1 MSLLRMPAAEGGRL
15 AENVM
20 HFARV
25 LRTAGMPVGTHQVL
39 AALDAL
45 QHAGI
50 GRREDFYW
58 TLASVFVDRREQ
70 RELFDQAFHMFW
82 RDPDLLGRIM
92 HMMLPKVE
100 GLPAERDR
108 THHRLQEAFGRG
120 APEAQPLPQ
129 RPEQE
134 IEIDAFLSFSSREL
148 LQQMDFESMTTA
160 ELAAAKRFLARFP
173 LPLREV
179 RTRRLM
185 PDARGRRIDR
195 RATLKA
201 AIAAHGDVIPL
212 RRATPRSVPPPL
224 VILVDISGS
233 MSRYARMFLHFVH
246 ALANDP
252 NTARRR
258 VSVLLFGT
266 RLTSITRELHQRDVD
281 VALDRV
287 SARVRDWAGGTR
299 IGACLHDFNRLWS
312 RRLLGQN
319 ACVLLLSDGLDRE
332 GGEGL
337 AAEMER
343 LHKSCRQLIWL
354 NPLLRYDGFEARA
367 AGIVAMR
374 PHVDLFLPAHNLDS
388 LADLGR
394 VLALSPGM
402 RRLEPRAA

>member
-15 AENVM
+15 AENVL

-25 LRTAGMPVGTHQVL
+25 LRSAGMPVGTHKVL
-39 AALDAL
+39 AALQAL
-45 QHAGI
+45 TFAGI

-100 GLPAERDR
+100 GLPAERDK

-120 APEAQPLPQ
+120 APGAPKLEQQPE
-129 RPEQE
+129 RE

-148 LQQMDFESMTTA
+148 LRQMDFESMTAA
-160 ELAAAKRFLARFP
+160 ELAAARQLIAHLL

-179 RTRRLM
+179 GTRRLA
-185 PDARGRRIDR
+185 PDPRGKRIDR
-195 RATLKA
+195 RASLKA
-201 AIAAHGDVIPL
+201 AIAAYGDAIPL
-212 RRATPRSVPPPL
+212 RRAAPRTVPPPL
-224 VILVDISGS
+224 VVLVDISGS

-246 ALANDP
+246 ALTN
-252 NTARRR
+252 ARRR

-281 VALDRV
+281 VALERV
-287 SARVRDWAGGTR
+287 ATRVKDWAGGTR
-299 IGACLHDFNRLWS
+299 IGACLHGFNRLWS

-337 AAEMER
+337 GAEMER

-354 NPLLRYDGFEARA
+354 NPLLRYEGFEARA

-374 PHVDLFLPAHNLDS
+374 PHVDLFLPAHNLES

-394 VLALSPGM
+394 ILAAPAATRSPE
-402 RRLEPRAA
+402 RRAA

>member
-1 MSLLRMPAAEGGRL
+1 MAIVALPAKEGGRL

-45 QHAGI
+45 AVAGL

-58 TLASVFVDRREQ
+58 TLASVFVARRDQ

-92 HMMLPKVE
+92 QLMLPKIA
-100 GLPAERDR
+100 GLPAARDKVSQ
-108 THHRLQEAFGRG
+108 RLKEAFGHG
-120 APEAQPLPQ
+120 APAPPPLREAPGPV
-129 RPEQE
+129 EV
-134 IEIDAFLSFSSREL
+134 DAFLSFSPREL
-148 LQQMDFESMTTA
+148 LQRLDFETMSAA
-160 ELAAAKRFLARFP
+160 ELAAARRLIARLE
-173 LPLREV
+173 LPLRPV
-179 RTRRLM
+179 RTRRQVSD
-185 PDARGRRIDR
+185 PRGPRFDARG
-195 RATLKA
+195 TLKA
-201 AIAAHGDVIPL
+201 AIAAYGDAIPL
-212 RRATPRSVPPPL
+212 RRTAPRTVAPPL
-224 VILVDISGS
+224 VVLVDISGS

-246 ALANDP
+246 ALCNGC
-252 NTARRR
+252 RH

-266 RLTSITRELHQRDVD
+266 RLTSVTRELRSRDVD
-281 VALDRV
+281 VALERV
-287 SARVRDWAGGTR
+287 SARVADWAGGTR
-299 IGACLHDFNRLWS
+299 IGTCLRDFNRLWS

-319 ACVLLLSDGLDRE
+319 ASVLLLSDGLDLD
-332 GGEGL
+332 GGAGL

-354 NPLLRYDGFEARA
+354 NPLLRFEGFAARA

-374 PHVDLFLPAHNLDS
+374 PHVDLFLPAHNLES

-394 VLALSPGM
+394 VLAAPCQP
-402 RRLEPRAA
+402 RRPEARAA

>member
-1 MSLLRMPAAEGGRL
+1 MSLLRMPAAEGGHL

-45 QHAGI
+45 KYAGI

-100 GLPAERDR
+100 GLPAERDK

-120 APEAQPLPQ
+120 APEAPQ
-129 RPEQE
+129 LEQQPEQE

-160 ELAAAKRFLARFP
+160 ELAAAKRLLARLQ

-179 RTRRLM
+179 RTRRLA

-201 AIAAHGDVIPL
+201 AIAAQGDVIPL

-224 VILVDISGS
+224 VVLVDISGS
-233 MSRYARMFLHFVH
+233 MSRHARMFLHFVH

-252 NTARRR
+252 NSARRR

-266 RLTSITRELHQRDVD
+266 RLTSISRELRQRDVD

-332 GGEGL
+332 DGEGL

-354 NPLLRYDGFEARA
+354 NPLLRYEGFEARA

-394 VLALSPGM
+394 VLALPPAM

>member
-1 MSLLRMPAAEGGRL
+1 MNLLRMPARGEGRL
-15 AENVM
+15 AENVV

-25 LRTAGMPVGTHQVL
+25 LRTAGIPVGTHKV
-39 AALDAL
+39 LDAL
-45 QHAGI
+45 EALSIAGI

-100 GLPAERDR
+100 GLVERR
-108 THHRLQEAFGRG
+108 EPVARRLQEAFGSG
-120 APEAQPLPQ
+120 APERRPLAQE
-129 RPEQE
+129 PERE
-134 IEIDAFLSFSSREL
+134 LEIDALMSFSSREL
-148 LQQMDFESMTTA
+148 LQRMDFETMTSA
-160 ELAAAKRFLARFP
+160 ELREARRCIARMR

-179 RTRRLM
+179 RTRRLTA
-185 PDARGRRIDR
+185 DSRGARVDR
-195 RATLKA
+195 RNSLRA
-201 AIAAHGDVIPL
+201 AIAAHGGVIPL
-212 RRATPRSVPPPL
+212 VRAGPRTIEPPL
-224 VILVDISGS
+224 VVLVDISGS

-246 ALANDP
+246 ALANS
-252 NTARRR
+252 RRR

-266 RLTSITRELHQRDVD
+266 RLTPVTRELRQRDVD

-287 SARVRDWAGGTR
+287 SRRVPDWAGGTR
-299 IGACLHDFNRLWS
+299 IGACLQEFNRLWS

-319 ACVLLLSDGLDRE
+319 ACVMLLSDGLDRE
-332 GGEGL
+332 GAHGL

-343 LHKSCRQLIWL
+343 LHKSCRQLVWL
-354 NPLLRYDGFEARA
+354 NPLLRYDAFEAKA

-374 PHVDLFLPAHNLDS
+374 PHADLFLPVHNLQS

-394 VLALSPGM
+394 VLEQAPAA
-402 RRLEPRAA
+402 RRLEARAA

>member
-15 AENVM
+15 AENVL

-25 LRTAGMPVGTHQVL
+25 LRSAGMPVGTHKVL
-39 AALDAL
+39 AALQAL
-45 QHAGI
+45 TFAGI

-100 GLPAERDR
+100 GLPAERDK

-120 APEAQPLPQ
+120 APEAPKLEQQPE
-129 RPEQE
+129 RE

-148 LQQMDFESMTTA
+148 LRQMDFESMTAA
-160 ELAAAKRFLARFP
+160 ELAAARQLIAHLL

-179 RTRRLM
+179 GTRRLA
-185 PDARGRRIDR
+185 PDPRGKRIDR
-195 RATLKA
+195 RASLKA
-201 AIAAHGDVIPL
+201 AIAAYGDAIPL
-212 RRATPRSVPPPL
+212 RRAAPRTVPPPL
-224 VILVDISGS
+224 VVLVDISGS

-246 ALANDP
+246 ALTN
-252 NTARRR
+252 ARRR

-281 VALDRV
+281 VALERV
-287 SARVRDWAGGTR
+287 AARVKDWAGGTR
-299 IGACLHDFNRLWS
+299 IGACLHGFNRLWS

-337 AAEMER
+337 GAEMER

-354 NPLLRYDGFEARA
+354 NPLLRYEGFEARA

-374 PHVDLFLPAHNLDS
+374 PHVDLFLPAHNLES

-394 VLALSPGM
+394 ILAAPAATRSPE
-402 RRLEPRAA
+402 RRAA

>member
-25 LRTAGMPVGTHQVL
+25 LRSAGLPVGTHKVL
-39 AALDAL
+39 AALQAL
-45 QHAGI
+45 TFAGI

-58 TLASVFVDRREQ
+58 TLASIFVDRREQ
-70 RELFDQAFHMFW
+70 RELFNQAFHMFW

-100 GLPAERDR
+100 GLPAERDK

-120 APEAQPLPQ
+120 APEAPQ
-129 RPEQE
+129 LEQQPEQE

-160 ELAAAKRFLARFP
+160 ELAAAKRLLAR
-173 LPLREV
+173 LQLSLREV
-179 RTRRLM
+179 RTRRLA

-201 AIAAHGDVIPL
+201 AIAAQGDVIPL

-224 VILVDISGS
+224 VVLVDISGS

-252 NTARRR
+252 NSARRR

-266 RLTSITRELHQRDVD
+266 RLTSITRELRQRDVD

-332 GGEGL
+332 GGDGL

-354 NPLLRYDGFEARA
+354 NPLLRYEGFEARA

-394 VLALSPGM
+394 VLALPPAM

>member
-1 MSLLRMPAAEGGRL
+1 MDAGQHLRRPARA
-15 AENVM
+15 
-20 HFARV
+20 ARAV
-25 LRTAGMPVGTHQVL
+25 QPGLPHVL
-39 AALDAL
+39 ARPGPARPHHAHDAA
-45 QHAGI
+45 Q
-50 GRREDFYW
+50 GRRPAGRARQD
-58 TLASVFVDRREQ
+58 ASPPAGGLRPRRARGVEARAAARAGNRDRR
-70 RELFDQAFHMFW
+70 
-82 RDPDLLGRIM
+82 
-92 HMMLPKVE
+92 
-100 GLPAERDR
+100 
-108 THHRLQEAFGRG
+108 
-120 APEAQPLPQ
+120 LPQ
-129 RPEQE
+129 
-134 IEIDAFLSFSSREL
+134 L
-148 LQQMDFESMTTA
+148 LLA
-160 ELAAAKRFLARFP
+160 RAAAADGFR
-173 LPLREV
+173 V
-179 RTRRLM
+179 DDRRRQAAD
-185 PDARGRRIDR
+185 PRGPRIDR
-195 RATLKA
+195 RASLKA
-201 AIAAHGDVIPL
+201 GIAAYGDAIPL
-212 RRATPRSVPPPL
+212 RRAAPRSVPPPL
-224 VILVDISGS
+224 VVLVDISGS

-252 NTARRR
+252 NRSRGR

-266 RLTSITRELHQRDVD
+266 RLTSITRELRQRDVD

-394 VLALSPGM
+394 VLAAPRAA
-402 RRLEPRAA
+402 RRDEPRAA

>member
-1 MSLLRMPAAEGGRL
+1 MSLLRMPEASEGRL
-15 AENVM
+15 PENVM

-39 AALDAL
+39 AALDAVAV
-45 QHAGI
+45 AGI

-58 TLASVFVDRREQ
+58 TLAAVFVDRREQ

-108 THHRLQEAFGRG
+108 NHHRLQEAFGRG
-120 APEAQPLPQ
+120 APESPKLEQEAQ
-129 RPEQE
+129 QE

-148 LQQMDFESMTTA
+148 LQQMDFESMTGA
-160 ELAAAKRFLARFP
+160 ELAATRQLIARLR

-179 RTRRLM
+179 RTRRL
-185 PDARGRRIDR
+185 ARDPRGARIDG
-195 RATLKA
+195 RATLRA
-201 AIAAHGDVIPL
+201 AIAGQGDIIPL
-212 RRATPRSVPPPL
+212 RRAAQRTVPPPL
-224 VILVDISGS
+224 VVLVDISGS

-246 ALANDP
+246 ALSNNP
-252 NTARRR
+252 NPSRQR

-266 RLTSITRELHQRDVD
+266 RLTSITRELRQRDVD

-287 SARVRDWAGGTR
+287 SARVKDWAGGTR
-299 IGACLHDFNRLWS
+299 IGTCLHDFNRLWS

-319 ACVLLLSDGLDRE
+319 ASVLLLTDGLDRD
-332 GGEGL
+332 GGAGL
-337 AAEMER
+337 EAEMER

-354 NPLLRYDGFEARA
+354 NPLLRFDGFEARA

-388 LADLGR
+388 LADLGEI
-394 VLALSPGM
+394 LAARSPS
-402 RRLEPRAA
+402 RRAEARAA

>member
-15 AENVM
+15 AENVL

-25 LRTAGMPVGTHQVL
+25 LRSAGMPVGTHKVL
-39 AALDAL
+39 AALQAL
-45 QHAGI
+45 TFAGI

-100 GLPAERDR
+100 GLPAERDK

-120 APEAQPLPQ
+120 APEAPKLPQ
-129 RPEQE
+129 QPERE

-148 LQQMDFESMTTA
+148 LRQMDFESMTAA
-160 ELAAAKRFLARFP
+160 ELAAARQLIAHLL

-179 RTRRLM
+179 GTRRLA
-185 PDARGRRIDR
+185 PDPRGKRIDR
-195 RATLKA
+195 RASLKA
-201 AIAAHGDVIPL
+201 AIAAYGDAIPL
-212 RRATPRSVPPPL
+212 RRAAPRTVPPPL
-224 VILVDISGS
+224 VVLVDISGS

-246 ALANDP
+246 ALTN
-252 NTARRR
+252 ARRR

-281 VALDRV
+281 VALERV
-287 SARVRDWAGGTR
+287 AARVKDWAGGTR
-299 IGACLHDFNRLWS
+299 IGACLHGFNRLWS

-337 AAEMER
+337 GAEMER

-354 NPLLRYDGFEARA
+354 NPLLRYEGFEARA

-374 PHVDLFLPAHNLDS
+374 PHVDLFLPAHNLES

-394 VLALSPGM
+394 ILAAPAATRSPE
-402 RRLEPRAA
+402 RRAA

>member
-1 MSLLRMPAAEGGRL
+1 MALLRMPTAAEGRL

-45 QHAGI
+45 QVAGI

-70 RELFDQAFHMFW
+70 RELFEQAFRMFW

-100 GLPAERDR
+100 GLARDELPS
-108 THHRLQEAFGRG
+108 HRLQEAFARN
-120 APEAQPLPQ
+120 APDAPKLEQE
-129 RPEQE
+129 PERE
-134 IEIDAFLSFSSREL
+134 IEIDALMSFSSREV
-148 LQQMDFESMTTA
+148 LQRMDFESMTGA
-160 ELAAAKRFLARFP
+160 ELAAAKHLIARLR
-173 LPLREV
+173 LPLAEV
-179 RTRRLM
+179 RTRRL
-185 PDARGRRIDR
+185 ARDPRGARIDG
-195 RATLKA
+195 RATLRA
-201 AIAAHGDVIPL
+201 AVAAHGGVIPL
-212 RRATPRSVPPPL
+212 RRAAPRTVPPPL
-224 VILVDISGS
+224 VVLVDISGS

-246 ALANDP
+246 ALSNS
-252 NTARRR
+252 RQR

-266 RLTSITRELHQRDVD
+266 RLTSISRELRQRDVD
-281 VALDRV
+281 IALDRV

-299 IGACLHDFNRLWS
+299 IGACLRDFNRLWS

-319 ACVLLLSDGLDRE
+319 ASVMLLSDGLDRE
-332 GGEGL
+332 GGAGL

-354 NPLLRYDGFEARA
+354 NPLLRFDAFEARA

-374 PHVDLFLPAHNLDS
+374 PHVDLFLPAHTIDS
-388 LADLGR
+388 LADLGKL
-394 VLALSPGM
+394 LAAPPRE
-402 RRLEPRAA
+402 RRIESRAA